1 MKFWDSS
8 ALLPLLVPEARSDR
22 LAEIMRDDPAAA
34 VWWATPVEC
43 VSVLA
48 RLEREGRVTDAGWGM
63 ARQRLKAAARGWT
76 EVAPV
81 ERVRNQ
87 AMRLLRLHQ
96 LRAADALQLA
106 AALVLADFEPAA
118 LPFVTLDAQLAAAA
132 SREGFEVLGL
142 RGVDF
147 TDPAH
152 QVRSSP

>member
-8 ALLPLLVPEARSDR
+8 ALLPLLVPETRSDR

-34 VWWATPVEC
+34 VWWATPLEC
-43 VSVLA
+43 VSALA

-63 ARQRLKAAARGWT
+63 ARQRLEAAARAWT

-106 AALVLADFEPAA
+106 AALVLVDFEPAV
-118 LPFVTLDAQLAAAA
+118 LPFVTLDAQLGAAA

-147 TDPAH
+147 PDPAH
-152 QVRSSP
+152 HVRPSP